1 MRTLTVNE
9 LRTALKTAPH
19 TKDGSGL
26 PTRDQ
31 LKTALALARHSQA
44 HRKAAEVWY
53 CVANGTPLA
62 VDVLATVCQAGVEP
76 EDSKALTAWQNRHGG
91 WEEAVFVARE
101 LHWAE
106 ACRLNELAHE
116 QLKTDQARLA
126 QAHLDLAKVWRAVLG
141 GKLGAGA
148 LQAALCTGA
157 ARGASCEPLDSKA
170 SAAFFGGKEGW
181 ERLALKAALAHE
193 QLK

>member
-1 MRTLTVNE
+1 MKTLTVTE

-31 LKTALALARHSQA
+31 LKTALALVHHSLA

-62 VDVLATVCQAGVEP
+62 VDVWATVCQAGAEA
-76 EDSKALTAWQNRHGG
+76 EDSKAFGAHRDRHEG
-91 WEEAVFVARE
+91 WEQAVFVARE

-106 ACRLNELAHE
+106 ACRLNELAHD
-116 QLKTDQARLA
+116 QLK
-126 QAHLDLAKVWRAVLG
+126 
-141 GKLGAGA
+141 
-148 LQAALCTGA
+148 
-157 ARGASCEPLDSKA
+157 
-170 SAAFFGGKEGW
+170 
-181 ERLALKAALAHE
+181 
-193 QLK
+193 